1 MIKLPF
7 TFTNVLDD
15 EEVTID
21 LYDVAYI
28 SAESTLVDDATGEVI
43 DFEKECVI
51 ITMNNDSFY
60 VADIS
65 LSTALYLSKEYWR
78 IKSKKAIKELFKK
91 INSAFRLCSRA
102 LAA

>member
-7 TFTNVLDD
+7 TFTNLLDG

-28 SAESTLVDDATGEVI
+28 TAESTLVDDATGEVL

-60 VADIS
+60 VADIP
-65 LSTALYLSKEYWR
+65 LSSALNLSKVYWR
-78 IKSKKAIKELFKK
+78 IKSKKAIKELFK
-91 INSAFRLCSRA
+91 NN
-102 LAA
+102 

>member
-28 SAESTLVDDATGEVI
+28 SVESTLVDDATGEVI
-43 DFEKECVI
+43 NFEKECVI

-60 VADIS
+60 VADIP
-65 LSTALYLSKEYWR
+65 LSSALNLSKEYWR
-78 IKSKKAIKELFKK
+78 IKSKKAIKELFK
-91 INSAFRLCSRA
+91 NN
-102 LAA
+102 

>member
-28 SAESTLVDDATGEVI
+28 STESTLVDDATGEVI
-43 DFEKECVI
+43 NFEKECVI

-60 VADIS
+60 VADIP
-65 LSTALYLSKEYWR
+65 LSSALNLSKEYWR
-78 IKSKKAIKELFKK
+78 IKSKKAIKELFK
-91 INSAFRLCSRA
+91 NN
-102 LAA
+102 

>member
-7 TFTNVLDD
+7 TFTDYLRD

-21 LYDVAYI
+21 LYDVAFI
-28 SAESTLVDDATGEVI
+28 SIDSTLVDDATGEVI

-65 LSTALYLSKEYWR
+65 LSTALILSKEYWR
-78 IKSKKAIKELFKK
+78 IKSKKAIKELFK
-91 INSAFRLCSRA
+91 NN
-102 LAA
+102 

>member
-21 LYDVAYI
+21 LYEVAFI
-28 SAESTLVDDATGEVI
+28 SVDSTLVDDATGEVI
-43 DFEKECVI
+43 NFEKECVI

-65 LSTALYLSKEYWR
+65 LSTALNLSKDYWR
-78 IKSKKAIKELFKK
+78 IKSKKAIKELFK
-91 INSAFRLCSRA
+91 NN
-102 LAA
+102 

>member
-7 TFTNVLDD
+7 TFTDYLRD

-21 LYDVAYI
+21 LYDVAFI
-28 SAESTLVDDATGEVI
+28 SADSTLVDDATGEVI
-43 DFEKECVI
+43 NFEKECVI

-65 LSTALYLSKEYWR
+65 LSTALNLSKEYWR
-78 IKSKKAIKELFKK
+78 IKSKKVIKELFK
-91 INSAFRLCSRA
+91 NN
-102 LAA
+102 

>member
-7 TFTNVLDD
+7 TFTDYLRD
-15 EEVTID
+15 EDVTID
-21 LYDVAYI
+21 LYDVAFI
-28 SAESTLVDDATGEVI
+28 SVDSTLVDDATGEVI

-65 LSTALYLSKEYWR
+65 LSTALMLSKEYWR
-78 IKSKKAIKELFKK
+78 IKSKKAIKELF
-91 INSAFRLCSRA
+91 NNN
-102 LAA
+102 

>member
-21 LYDVAYI
+21 LYDVAFI
-28 SAESTLVDDATGEVI
+28 SADSTLVDDATGELI
-43 DFEKECVI
+43 NFEKECVI

-65 LSTALYLSKEYWR
+65 LSTALNLSKEYWR
-78 IKSKKAIKELFKK
+78 IKSKKVIKELFK
-91 INSAFRLCSRA
+91 NN
-102 LAA
+102 

>member
-1 MIKLPF
+1 MLNFKYLLNMIKLPF

-60 VADIS
+60 VADIPLS
-65 LSTALYLSKEYWR
+65 LALNLSKEYWR
-78 IKSKKAIKELFKK
+78 IKSKKAIKELFK
-91 INSAFRLCSRA
+91 NN
-102 LAA
+102 

>member
-7 TFTNVLDD
+7 TFTDYLRD

-21 LYDVAYI
+21 LYDVAFI
-28 SAESTLVDDATGEVI
+28 SVDSTLVDDATGEVI
-43 DFEKECVI
+43 NFEKECVI

-65 LSTALYLSKEYWR
+65 LSTALNLSKEYWR
-78 IKSKKAIKELFKK
+78 IKSKKAIKELFK
-91 INSAFRLCSRA
+91 NN
-102 LAA
+102 

>member
-7 TFTNVLDD
+7 TFTDYLRD

-21 LYDVAYI
+21 LYDVAFI
-28 SAESTLVDDATGEVI
+28 SVDSTLVDDATGEVI

-60 VADIS
+60 VADIP
-65 LSTALYLSKEYWR
+65 LSSALNLSKEYWR
-78 IKSKKAIKELFKK
+78 IKSKKAIKELFK
-91 INSAFRLCSRA
+91 NN
-102 LAA
+102 

>member
-7 TFTNVLDD
+7 TFTNLLDG

-28 SAESTLVDDATGEVI
+28 TAESTLVDDATGEVI

-60 VADIS
+60 VADIP
-65 LSTALYLSKEYWR
+65 LSSALNLSKEYWR
-78 IKSKKAIKELFKK
+78 IKSKIAIKELFK
-91 INSAFRLCSRA
+91 NN
-102 LAA
+102 

>member
-7 TFTNVLDD
+7 TFTDYLRD

-21 LYDVAYI
+21 LYDVAFI
-28 SAESTLVDDATGEVI
+28 SADSTLVDDATGKVI
-43 DFEKECVI
+43 NFEKECVI

-65 LSTALYLSKEYWR
+65 LSTALNLSKEYWR
-78 IKSKKAIKELFKK
+78 IKSKKVIKELFK
-91 INSAFRLCSRA
+91 NN
-102 LAA
+102 

>member
-7 TFTNVLDD
+7 TFTNLLDGED
-15 EEVTID
+15 ITID

-28 SAESTLVDDATGEVI
+28 TAESTLADDATGEVL

-60 VADIS
+60 VADIP
-65 LSTALYLSKEYWR
+65 LSSALNLSKEYWR
-78 IKSKKAIKELFKK
+78 IKSKIAIKELFK
-91 INSAFRLCSRA
+91 NN
-102 LAA
+102 

>member
-21 LYDVAYI
+21 LYDVAFI
-28 SAESTLVDDATGEVI
+28 SVDSTLVDDATGEVI

-65 LSTALYLSKEYWR
+65 LSTALMLSKEYWR
-78 IKSKKAIKELFKK
+78 IKSKKAIKELF
-91 INSAFRLCSRA
+91 NNN
-102 LAA
+102 

>member
-7 TFTNVLDD
+7 TFTDYLRD

-21 LYDVAYI
+21 LYDVAFI
-28 SAESTLVDDATGEVI
+28 SVDSTLVDDATGEVI
-43 DFEKECVI
+43 NFEKECVI

-65 LSTALYLSKEYWR
+65 LSTALNLSKEYWR
-78 IKSKKAIKELFKK
+78 IKSKKVIKELFK
-91 INSAFRLCSRA
+91 NN
-102 LAA
+102 

>member
-1 MIKLPF
+1 MTKLPF
-7 TFTNVLDD
+7 TFKIILDNEVL
-15 EEVTID
+15 TID

-28 SAESTLVDDATGEVI
+28 YSDSSLENDITGEVI
-43 DFEKECVI
+43 NFEKECVI

-91 INSAFRLCSRA
+91 INSAFRLRCRA

>member
-7 TFTNVLDD
+7 TFTDYLRD

-21 LYDVAYI
+21 LYDVAFI
-28 SAESTLVDDATGEVI
+28 SVDSTLVDDATGEVI

-65 LSTALYLSKEYWR
+65 LSTALNLSKEYWR
-78 IKSKKAIKELFKK
+78 IKSKKVIKELFK
-91 INSAFRLCSRA
+91 NN
-102 LAA
+102 

>member
-7 TFTNVLDD
+7 TFTDYLRD

-21 LYDVAYI
+21 LYDVAFI
-28 SAESTLVDDATGEVI
+28 SVDSTLVDDATGEVI

-65 LSTALYLSKEYWR
+65 LSTALILSKEYWR
-78 IKSKKAIKELFKK
+78 IKSKKAIKELFK
-91 INSAFRLCSRA
+91 NN
-102 LAA
+102 

>member
-21 LYDVAYI
+21 LYDVAFI
-28 SAESTLVDDATGEVI
+28 SVDSCLVDDATGEAI
-43 DFEKECVI
+43 NFEKECVI

-60 VADIS
+60 VADIP
-65 LSTALYLSKEYWR
+65 LSSALNLSKEYWR
-78 IKSKKAIKELFKK
+78 IKSKIAIKELFK
-91 INSAFRLCSRA
+91 NN
-102 LAA
+102 

>member
-28 SAESTLVDDATGEVI
+28 TAESNLVDDATGEVI
-43 DFEKECVI
+43 EFEKECVI

-60 VADIS
+60 VADIP
-65 LSTALYLSKEYWR
+65 LSSALNLSKEYWR
-78 IKSKKAIKELFKK
+78 IKSKKAIKELFK
-91 INSAFRLCSRA
+91 NN
-102 LAA
+102 